1 MHNGPVGFFRNEVLE
16 CNMATRKLVDGVLYH
31 SRFKDAK
38 DITQMTPIAYLAN
51 DNLVLLNGDDGGA
64 YIDADDYSTDDFNLI
79 TISFRCLARFLG
91 RKEEPSQGDIIDALN
106 NTEVLDFHDE
116 KRVSSP
122 NNKKP
127 GPGFVYIGAST
138 WHRSANV
145 LLLLSL
151 SSGPKYIVMGVDEDQ
166 YFGCELASPV
176 FTIEEAYTSLMP
188 AHIRKTPKE
197 NINRQG
203 EWFFIKLDGKVED
216 YEGVKKFTVRNDW
229 EDNIIHYYLRGRN
242 DNESSNTHVV
252 KCDALYEFAD
262 SLNINSGKPI
272 PLFVNASISHNQ
284 HAELYL
290 RGHWWAIENTAVQSY
305 SEEGVD

>member
-1 MHNGPVGFFRNEVLE
+1 MYGPVGFFQNEVLN
-16 CNMATRKLVDGVLYH
+16 CTMHTRKLVDNVLYS
-31 SRFKDAK
+31 SRYKEIN
-38 DITQMTPIAYLAN
+38 DITKMTPIAYLAN
-51 DNLVLLNGDDGGA
+51 NNLVLLNGDNGGT
-64 YIDADDYSTDDFNLI
+64 YIDADNYSTDDFNLI

-91 RKEEPSQGDIIDALN
+91 RKGDPSQGDIIDALN

-116 KRVSSP
+116 RRVSSP
-122 NNKKP
+122 KNKKP
-127 GPGFVYIGAST
+127 GPGFVYISANT

-145 LLLLSL
+145 LLSIAT
-151 SSGPKYIVMGVDEDQ
+151 GVEIKYVVMGVDEDQ
-166 YFGCELASPV
+166 YFGCQLASPV
-176 FTIEEAYTSLMP
+176 FTVEEAYTSLMP

-197 NINRQG
+197 NIRRQG

-229 EDNIIHYYLRGRN
+229 EDDVLHYYLRGRN

-252 KCDALYEFAD
+252 KCDTLYEFAD
-262 SLNINSGKPI
+262 SLNINGGKPI
-272 PLFVNASISHNQ
+272 PMFANSNITHNQ

-290 RGHWWAIENTAVQSY
+290 SGLWWAIENTAVQSY